1 MAAGGFLEVHSQ
13 PMVGSDFTFTMDV
26 REANNLKPVE
36 NERMQK
42 AVNGRIQSKHNDK
55 EQIEEEKF
63 TKQIKISSPQDTE
76 NST

>member
-26 REANNLKPVE
+26 KEANNPKPVE

-42 AVNGRIQSKHNDK
+42 AINGRNQFKNNDK

-63 TKQIKISSPQDTE
+63 TKQIKISSAKETG
-76 NST
+76 NSI